1 MVQDGGTISLC
12 PLEMGSVSTVVG
24 PRNVPQTIRSL
35 GSISK
40 PDYVDLFTVRT
51 AGATHGS
58 AEQWARAILEEA
70 PLSRRNARVLW
81 RSMGLRLGPRGSPEH
96 IQGWEI
102 AARGDN
108 WLLAET
114 GSWYLTAQAV
124 CAVEPDQVSISLSLH
139 YDRPVAAF
147 VWRLIEGQHQKA
159 VPVMLRQA
167 VRAMEV
173 KQGCGHVV
181 ARSCS

>member
-1 MVQDGGTISLC
+1 MVQDAGSISLF
-12 PLEMGSVSTVVG
+12 PLEMGSVSMAVG
-24 PRNVPQTIRSL
+24 PHNVPEAIRSL
-35 GSISK
+35 GSITK
-40 PDYVDLFTVRT
+40 PDYVDLFTIRT
-51 AGATHGS
+51 AGATQGS

-70 PLSRRNARVLW
+70 PVSRRNARALW
-81 RSMGLRLGPRGSPEH
+81 QLMGLRLGPRGSPEH
-96 IQGWEI
+96 VQGWKI

-124 CAVEPDQVSISLSLH
+124 CLVEQDQVSISLSLR
-139 YDRPVAAF
+139 YDRQVAAV

-167 VRAMEV
+167 VRVM
-173 KQGCGHVV
+173 G
-181 ARSCS
+181 ARQEHLETR